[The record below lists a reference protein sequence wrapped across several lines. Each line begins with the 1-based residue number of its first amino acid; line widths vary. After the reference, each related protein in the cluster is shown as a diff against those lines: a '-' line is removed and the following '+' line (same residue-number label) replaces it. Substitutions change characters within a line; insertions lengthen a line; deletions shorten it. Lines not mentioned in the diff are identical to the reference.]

1 MRAVVI
7 TAPGGPEVLK
17 LLELP
22 APMPAA
28 HEVLVKVRA
37 SALNRADILQRMGR
51 YPAPPGYP
59 QEVPGLE
66 FAGEVSDVGVNVNQW
81 KRGQRVFGI
90 TGGGAHA
97 EFVVAHERML
107 AEIPAKLS
115 FEEAAAI
122 PEVFITAHDALWK
135 QAQLRPSE
143 KVLIHAVGS
152 GVGLAAVQLTR
163 AIGAVPFGTSRTADK
178 IERAKAFGLEEGALT
193 QSGTEPVLDLQ
204 QRAASRGFDVV
215 LNAIGAAFLS
225 SDLAVLAPRGRIVI
239 AGTVAGYKSELDLRP
254 LLGKRGTIIGTVLR
268 SRPIEE
274 KIAATQAFTAEVLP
288 LFDQGVLRPVV
299 DRVMP
304 ITAIAEAHVYMEAN
318 ETFGKIVL
326 RME

>member
-17 LLELP
+17 LLDLP
-22 APMPAA
+22 APRPAA
-28 HEVLVKVRA
+28 DEVLVKVRA
-37 SALNRADILQRMGR
+37 SALNRADILQRKGR
-51 YPAPPGYP
+51 YPAPPGYS
-59 QEVPGLE
+59 QEIPGLE
-66 FAGEVSDVGVNVNQW
+66 FAGEVAEVGAAVRYW
-81 KRGQRVFGI
+81 SPGHRVFGI
-90 TGGGAHA
+90 TGGGAQA
-97 EFVVAHERML
+97 ELVVAHERML
-107 AEIPAKLS
+107 AEIPAKLN

-163 AIGAVPFGTSRTADK
+163 ALGAVPSGSSRTGEK
-178 IERAKAFGLEEGALT
+178 IEEAKAFGLEDGAVT
-193 QSGTEPVLDLQ
+193 TSGTEAVLELQ
-204 QRAASRGFDVV
+204 KRAAPKGFDVV
-215 LNAIGAAFLS
+215 LNAIGAALLP
-225 SDLAVLAPRGRIVI
+225 SDLAVLAPKGRIVI

-254 LLGKRGTIIGTVLR
+254 LLAKRATIIGTVLR

-274 KIAATQAFTAEVLP
+274 KIAATQAFIAEVLP
-288 LFDQGVLRPVV
+288 LLDRGVLRPVV
-299 DRVMP
+299 DRVLP
-304 ITAIAEAHVYMEAN
+304 ITEIAEAHRYMEAN
-318 ETFGKIVL
+318 ESFGKIVL